1 MTTPGGPQATISI
14 DQSTLEKALVAH
26 LFGDML
32 GDEASRSALLTD
44 LVTRII
50 QEPERSHDKESL
62 LQKSVKEALKE
73 RTREIAKEWMDRPE
87 TKEAIRAKVEELIAG
102 DFIEG
107 LLSESITLITSR
119 LGRGY

>member
-1 MTTPGGPQATISI
+1 MSDGPQATISI

-73 RTREIAKEWMDRPE
+73 RTREIAHEWMARPE
-87 TKEAIRAKVEELIAG
+87 TEAAIREKVEELLKGEYIKELLDQSVKLIA
-102 DFIEG
+102 D
-107 LLSESITLITSR
+107 R